1 MGRKAVDE
9 SDTSCD
15 YGHMI
20 PTSNPI
26 AARRGY
32 LLRGNRVRALL
43 GRRNMTL
50 TEGAERLGVSRSYF
64 SQLLAGRRAL
74 SPKVRRRLLASAPFS
89 ELSPDDLWRAPP
101 EELDDEV
108 PRGA

>member
-1 MGRKAVDE
+1 M
-9 SDTSCD
+9 CD
-15 YGHMI
+15 GVHMN
-20 PTSNPI
+20 TTLRPI
-26 AARRGY
+26 RSRSGY

-50 TEGAERLGVSRSYF
+50 TEGAEKLGVSRSYF

-74 SPKVRRRLLASAPFS
+74 SPKVRRRLLANAPFS

-101 EELDDEV
+101 DEPDDEEV
-108 PRGA
+108 ARGA